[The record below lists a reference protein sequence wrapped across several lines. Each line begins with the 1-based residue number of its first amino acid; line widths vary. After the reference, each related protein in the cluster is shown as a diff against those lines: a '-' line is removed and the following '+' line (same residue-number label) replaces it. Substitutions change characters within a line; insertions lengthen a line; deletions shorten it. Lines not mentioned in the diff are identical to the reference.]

1 MPKTLYSAAD
11 LLELAGVSR
20 ATFARWCALG
30 LVPEPAERVQEKQG
44 GSKRRYWTAAQV
56 AALTPLILDSKR
68 GLSTS
73 ELAQKYGRDTH

>member
-11 LLELAGVSR
+11 LLELAGISR

-30 LVPEPAERVQEKQG
+30 LVPEPEQRVQEKQG

-56 AALTPLILDSKR
+56 AELTPLILDSRR
-68 GLSTS
+68 GLSTG
-73 ELAQKYGRDTH
+73 ELAQKYKRETH